1 MRTAPLSYPGYIL
14 LNVSESCLVEQ
25 KQGDSDCCN
34 IDRKVP
40 SSLSVE
46 QTSQQ
51 SHPTVYLAVTH
62 PSPRVCVSTADQAA
76 PSTAAAAA
84 APTAATPSGGVSPQA
99 GSTGGDKAKSGSGS
113 GGDVSEELWIVGRF
127 MENMDT
133 RLGAKQE
140 KIREFLLGCLLA
152 ERRKGEDCGCVC
164 GIYVCLRG
172 NVMPVRLRER
182 ACSSGPAI
190 AAQ

>member
-1 MRTAPLSYPGYIL
+1 MFPKAVWLSRNRETRTAATSTVKFRAHFLWSKPLNNPIL
-14 LNVSESCLVEQ
+14 RF
-25 KQGDSDCCN
+25 
-34 IDRKVP
+34 I
-40 SSLSVE
+40 
-46 QTSQQ
+46 
-51 SHPTVYLAVTH
+51 VYLAVTH